1 MLDQVNKERMMSQ
14 QMVDTNKTGVLAP
27 EIKTCV
33 EIEGL
38 ADIKETD
45 TELVIYRRTLAS
57 GLNDWIQEL
66 SPSVLPHLRIFAA
79 PEDVPSALNPMLDAC
94 GMPKNSMRKLLIS
107 DITELAFAFSQITE
121 SKRVDLRLEHI
132 KNDACWRFH
141 IDYVEVRLLTTYLG
155 ATTEWVQP
163 AYANQAIK
171 QQRKFLGPL
180 EHLDIN
186 DVAIFK
192 GKSSSQTNGI
202 VHRSPPLAGTGVSR
216 LLLALNKQSEL
227 TPAPW
232 DNS

>member
-1 MLDQVNKERMMSQ
+1 
-14 QMVDTNKTGVLAP
+14 
-27 EIKTCV
+27 
-33 EIEGL
+33 
-38 ADIKETD
+38 
-45 TELVIYRRTLAS
+45 
-57 GLNDWIQEL
+57 
-66 SPSVLPHLRIFAA
+66 
-79 PEDVPSALNPMLDAC
+79 
-94 GMPKNSMRKLLIS
+94 MRKLLIS

-171 QQRKFLGPL
+171 QQRKFSGPL

-202 VHRSPPLAGTGVSR
+202 VHRSPPLAVPEYPDYYSPST
-216 LLLALNKQSEL
+216 
-227 TPAPW
+227 
-232 DNS
+232 NSPSYPLPLGITADWGCAVASSYFYYTD